1 MSLRKC
7 RARQSMQRL
16 GICKFF
22 VSSSGQAN
30 SISEMSQL
38 LKDTLTK
45 IEKIPFDQEYL
56 NWLYKKPSE
65 KPQFEQGKW
74 IQTQLQDF
82 YIYNHSSQTG
92 WLSRDGFK
100 EYTESLPRQLNC
112 VDSTF
117 TITDMGQVLLKG
129 LMDEREKEAFL
140 NISLNCNPFILTTEQ
155 KIFFLYNLLNSDG
168 DFFIPFSYAIYRKFG
183 TEQFSYL
190 DAGNMIPEIINGVL
204 QFFSGVAYTSS
215 DRRQLDDIEN
225 MKLSIENDIKKQSE
239 KKGSGS
245 RREQECIPRLEWMAD
260 LAILA
265 KNYSRKYTF
274 TKLGEILVVNLGN
287 LYSKYLTTG
296 YPEQAVPKIL
306 DSNFYEIMNLAYFSQ
321 ASSKSSNI
329 SLLKFINYSYDVL
342 KGISGY
348 CLYRPL
354 LLLANI
360 LSSSRNGKVFL
371 EYDNGIQLLEKA
383 FQENPEKIYYTTD
396 RFGTDVQLKI
406 L

>member
-92 WLSRDGFK
+92 WLSRNGFK

-168 DFFIPFSYAIYRKFG
+168 DFLIPFSYAIYRKFG

-225 MKLSIENDIKKQSE
+225 MKLSIEKDIKEQSE

-260 LAILA
+260 LGIIA

-274 TKLGEILVVNLGN
+274 TKLGEILVANLGN
-287 LYSKYLTTG
+287 LYRKYLTTG
-296 YPEQAVPKIL
+296 YPDRAV
-306 DSNFYEIMNLAYFSQ
+306 
-321 ASSKSSNI
+321 
-329 SLLKFINYSYDVL
+329 
-342 KGISGY
+342 
-348 CLYRPL
+348 
-354 LLLANI
+354 
-360 LSSSRNGKVFL
+360 
-371 EYDNGIQLLEKA
+371 
-383 FQENPEKIYYTTD
+383 
-396 RFGTDVQLKI
+396 
-406 L
+406 

>member
-22 VSSSGQAN
+22 VSPSGQVN

-45 IEKIPFDQEYL
+45 TEKIVFDQEYL
-56 NWLYKKPSE
+56 NWLHKKPGE
-65 KPQFEQGKW
+65 KPEFEQGKW
-74 IQTQLQDF
+74 VETQLQDF
-82 YIYNHSSQTG
+82 YIYRHPSQTG
-92 WLSRDGFK
+92 WLSKDGFK
-100 EYTESLPRQLNC
+100 EYTESLPRQLNI

-117 TITDMGQVLLKG
+117 AITDMGQVLSKG
-129 LMDEREKEAFL
+129 LMDEREKKAFL
-140 NISLNCNPFILTTEQ
+140 NISLNYNPFILTTDQ

-168 DFFIPFSYAIYRKFG
+168 DFLVPFSYGIYRKFS

-190 DAGNMIPEIINGVL
+190 DAGNMIPEIINRIL
-204 QFFSGVAYTSS
+204 QFFSGVTYTSS
-215 DRRQLDDIEN
+215 DRRQLDDLEN
-225 MKLSIENDIKKQSE
+225 MKLSIEKDVKEQSE

-245 RREQECIPRLEWMAD
+245 RREQECIPRLEWMVD
-260 LAILA
+260 LGILA
-265 KNYSRKYTF
+265 KNYSRKYAF
-274 TKLGEILVVNLGN
+274 TKLGEIVVTNFGN
-287 LYSKYLTTG
+287 FYNKYLITG
-296 YPEQAVPKIL
+296 YPDRAVPKVL

-321 ASSKSSNI
+321 PSSETSNI
-329 SLLKFINYSYDVL
+329 SLLKFIKYSYDVL

-360 LSSSRNGKVFL
+360 LSSRRNGKAFL
-371 EYDNGIQLLEKA
+371 EYDNGIQLLEKT